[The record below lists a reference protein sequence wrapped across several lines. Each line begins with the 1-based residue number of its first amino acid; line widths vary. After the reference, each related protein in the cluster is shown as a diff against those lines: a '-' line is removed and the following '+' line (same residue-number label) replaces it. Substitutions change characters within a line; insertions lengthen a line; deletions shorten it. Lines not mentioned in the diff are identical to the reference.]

1 MKRPYFGRLISAAA
15 LVAATLTGTPAQAL
29 PFSDLFIFG
38 DSLSDT
44 GNLNDLVPSQPP
56 ASQPYFDGRFSNG
69 PLWVETLAAG
79 LGLPN
84 GAVPFFDGTGGGNY
98 AFAGAR
104 TVLVNPPSPP
114 APPAPPGLL
123 AQEIGIWGPSH
134 PTADPNALYV
144 VVGGG
149 NDMRDARSAFTG
161 NTAADQAGRQAA
173 ADAAVANLL
182 TGITFLASRGAKHV
196 LVSSLPDLG
205 GTPEA
210 ALLGVQFAST
220 DATNR
225 FNGDLPGLLSAGAA
239 LGLDM
244 RFLDMAGLL
253 MDVVDDTLNNGSAV
267 YGITDITHPCFG
279 FTFSIGNA
287 CDVSLFSDVLH
298 PSARAHELIGLAAL
312 EAVPEPA
319 TGLLLALGLGVL
331 ALRGGRHERA
341 HQP

>member
-1 MKRPYFGRLISAAA
+1 MKRPAFARLISAIA
-15 LVAATLTGTPAQAL
+15 LVAATLTAFPAHAL
-29 PFSDLFIFG
+29 LFSNLFIFG

-44 GNLNDLVPSQPP
+44 GNLNNVLPSQPP
-56 ASQPYFDGRFSNG
+56 SGPPDNQPYFDGRFSNG

-84 GAVPFFDGTGGGNY
+84 GAVPFSDGTGGGNY
-98 AFAGAR
+98 AYAGAR
-104 TVLVNPPSPP
+104 TGTDN
-114 APPAPPGLL
+114 APPGLL
-123 AQEIGIWGPSH
+123 LQEFGIWGPSH

-161 NTAADQAGRQAA
+161 NSAADQAGRQAA
-173 ADAAVANLL
+173 ADAAVANLI
-182 TGITFLASRGAKHV
+182 TGVGFLASRGAKHV
-196 LVSSLPDLG
+196 LVSNLPDLG

-210 ALLGVQFAST
+210 ALLGVQAAST

-225 FNGDLPGLLSAGAA
+225 FNSDLPGLLAAGMAF
-239 LGLDM
+239 GLDM

-253 MDVVDDTLNNGSAV
+253 ATVVDDTLNNGSAL
-267 YGITDITHPCFG
+267 YGITDLTHPCAG

-312 EAVPEPA
+312 AAVPEPA
-319 TGLLLALGLGVL
+319 TGMLLALGLGVL
-331 ALRGGRHERA
+331 ALRGRRRA
-341 HQP
+341 QAH